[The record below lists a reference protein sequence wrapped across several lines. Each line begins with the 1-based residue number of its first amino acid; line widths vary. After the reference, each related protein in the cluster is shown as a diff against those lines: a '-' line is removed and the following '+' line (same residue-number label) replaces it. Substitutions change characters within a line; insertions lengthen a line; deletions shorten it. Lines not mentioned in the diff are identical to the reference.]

1 MNLLILAAILLVM
14 AVAGF
19 VVARILMK
27 NMGLRR
33 GNALMIIG
41 LSDSGKTCLFYKL
54 KDGKVARTQ
63 TSVKENYGKFVPKLI
78 QGMEKEIE
86 VVDIP
91 GHSRVRQQLMNQYL
105 PITKKI
111 IYVLD
116 ASDFNASTNAEFLYD
131 ILTNRKLIDQY
142 KPASLTII
150 CNKADIAFYVK
161 NHMKREL
168 EKELTTIHNTK
179 KHQHQS
185 IDEDATT
192 APYPLMES
200 KEFSFESWSTFRNIP
215 INFEFCSVTKE
226 NDETFIKVMET
237 VVSDL

>member
-1 MNLLILAAILLVM
+1 MVAILL
-14 AVAGF
+14 AVCVIGLLL
-19 VVARILMK
+19 ARFLFK
-27 NMGLRR
+27 TVGLRR
-33 GNALMIIG
+33 GNALMVIG

-54 KDGKVARTQ
+54 KDGKVVNTH

-78 QGMEKEIE
+78 QGIPEKEIE

-91 GHSRVRQQLMNQYL
+91 GHSRVRQQLINQYL

-111 IYVLD
+111 VYVLD

-142 KPASLTII
+142 KPASFTII

-168 EKELTTIHNTK
+168 ERELTTIHNTK

-185 IDEDATT
+185 IDEDVNI

-200 KEFSFESWSTFRNIP
+200 KEFSFENWSAFRNIP

-226 NDETFIKVMET
+226 KDETFIKMMEN